1 MDSQSYLNEI
11 SSVTR
16 PAKSSKPDFLQNK
29 FVLVGIIGVIGIIL
43 MAVVGMVLGGGR
55 AGNKEQ
61 SIELKLRL
69 DSTSKVISD
78 YQKSVKSSDLRSSSA
93 SLDGVVTNTN
103 RDLTAYITEVYNF
116 ETPDQNTQAT
126 EDERQEA
133 LEAELFEAKIN
144 GILDRIYAHKMA
156 YEISII
162 MSMESKLYDSVSN
175 EDLKGIIK
183 TSYDSLK
190 ILQDKFSGFSE
201 AK

>member
-16 PAKSSKPDFLQNK
+16 PVKSSKPDFLNNK

-43 MAVVGMVLGGGR
+43 MAIVGMVLGGNK
-55 AGNKEQ
+55 AGGKEQ
-61 SIELKLRL
+61 AIELKLRL
-69 DSTSKVISD
+69 DSTSQIITN
-78 YQKSVKSSDLRSSSA
+78 YQKNVKSSDLRSSSA

-103 RDLTAYITEVYNF
+103 RDLTNF
-116 ETPDQNTQAT
+116 LKETYKFESAEEKTQLA
-126 EDERQEA
+126 EDEHREE
-133 LEAELFEAKIN
+133 LDAELFEAKIN

-156 YEISII
+156 YEITII

>member
-16 PAKSSKPDFLQNK
+16 PVKSSKPDFLNNK

-43 MAVVGMVLGGGR
+43 MAIVGTVLGGNK
-55 AGNKEQ
+55 AGGKEQ
-61 SIELKLRL
+61 AIELKLRL
-69 DSTSKVISD
+69 DSTSQIITN
-78 YQKSVKSSDLRSSSA
+78 YQKNVKSSDLRSSSA

-103 RDLTAYITEVYNF
+103 RDLTNF
-116 ETPDQNTQAT
+116 LKETYKFESAEEKTQLA
-126 EDERQEA
+126 EDEHREE
-133 LEAELFEAKIN
+133 LDAELFEAKIN

-156 YEISII
+156 YEITII

>member
-1 MDSQSYLNEI
+1 MVSYN
-11 SSVTR
+11 
-16 PAKSSKPDFLQNK
+16 
-29 FVLVGIIGVIGIIL
+29 
-43 MAVVGMVLGGGR
+43 
-55 AGNKEQ
+55 
-61 SIELKLRL
+61 
-69 DSTSKVISD
+69 
-78 YQKSVKSSDLRSSSA
+78 YQKNVKSSDLRSSSA

-103 RDLTAYITEVYNF
+103 RDLTNF
-116 ETPDQNTQAT
+116 LKETYKFESAEEKTQLA
-126 EDERQEA
+126 EDEHREE
-133 LEAELFEAKIN
+133 LDAELFEAKIN

-156 YEISII
+156 YEITII

>member
-16 PAKSSKPDFLQNK
+16 PVKSSKPDFLNNK
-29 FVLVGIIGVIGIIL
+29 FVLVGIIGVVGIIL
-43 MAVVGMVLGGGR
+43 MAIVGTVLGGNK
-55 AGNKEQ
+55 AGGKEQ
-61 SIELKLRL
+61 AIELKLRL
-69 DSTSKVISD
+69 DSTSQIITN
-78 YQKSVKSSDLRSSSA
+78 YQKNVKSSDLRSSSA

-103 RDLTAYITEVYNF
+103 RDLTNF
-116 ETPDQNTQAT
+116 LKETYKFESAEEKTQLA
-126 EDERQEA
+126 EDEHREE
-133 LEAELFEAKIN
+133 LDAELFEAKIN

-156 YEISII
+156 YEITII